1 MYVSPKTRDVE
12 CAKTFVEKHGK
23 VDSFIEDGSCS
34 IVESKGR
41 GGDFKR
47 FSDCMI
53 APFEKVKKA
62 EAEKNLCD
70 GLKEISECETVH
82 TSCKNEYIGLAHGIA
97 NVSNFSKS
105 INVNAN
111 MSILYS
117 SLALL
122 ETTKEQNVSKSSL
135 PKTPKLCPL
144 EHLKLK
150 KLRNLRNLK
159 PLKALEHLRALKT
172 LLNHQEFQIHFGWRL
187 KSLMRNF

>member
-23 VDSFIEDGSCS
+23 VESFIEDGTCS

-62 EAEKNLCD
+62 EAEEKLCD

-82 TSCKNEYIGLAHGIA
+82 TACKNEYVGLAHGIA
-97 NVSNFSKS
+97 NVSHLSTLFEIFIFCSK
-105 INVNAN
+105 IQ
-111 MSILYS
+111 L
-117 SLALL
+117 
-122 ETTKEQNVSKSSL
+122 
-135 PKTPKLCPL
+135 
-144 EHLKLK
+144 
-150 KLRNLRNLK
+150 
-159 PLKALEHLRALKT
+159 
-172 LLNHQEFQIHFGWRL
+172 
-187 KSLMRNF
+187 